1 MGDRTYRLNAEVC
14 ALRAE
19 DADKLIAAGDG
30 DSALLYIYLLR
41 RGQVPDAELCR
52 DLGWEP
58 ARLSAA
64 AGRLRGCGLISGE
77 PGKERRAAPEE
88 ALPEYTS
95 ADMVRRS
102 GEDPAFRSI
111 LAETEQL
118 LGRTLSSADTRALF
132 GVYDYLGLPVDVIM
146 ELLHHCA
153 EQCRTKFGPGRVPTM
168 RQIEKEAYV
177 WANQEIMTIDRAEEY
192 IAEKARRH
200 DICEV
205 LRLAFGIRDRQFS
218 ATERKYVEGWLAQG
232 FTQEAIEL
240 AYDKTVTN
248 TGQLKWAY
256 MDRIMQSWHGKGLH
270 TVKEIE
276 AGDTPRRQ
284 PTRARREPE
293 QGQGGELERMRKIY
307 DKVRK
312 G

>member
-1 MGDRTYRLNAEVC
+1 MGDRTYRLNAAVC

-19 DADKLIAAGDG
+19 DADKLISAGDG

-41 RGQVPDAELCR
+41 RGQAPDAELCR

-64 AGRLRGCGLISGE
+64 AGRLRGGGLISGE
-77 PGKERRAAPEE
+77 PGAERRAAPEE

-95 ADMVRRS
+95 GDVVKRS

-118 LGRTLSSADTRALF
+118 LGRTLSSADTRMLF

-153 EQCRTKFGPGRVPTM
+153 EQCRIKFGPGRVPTM

-256 MDRIMQSWHGKGLH
+256 MNRIMQSWHGKGLH

-276 AGDTPRRQ
+276 AGDAPRRQ
-284 PTRARREPE
+284 PSRTRREPE
-293 QGQGGELERMRKIY
+293 PGGGELERMRKIY